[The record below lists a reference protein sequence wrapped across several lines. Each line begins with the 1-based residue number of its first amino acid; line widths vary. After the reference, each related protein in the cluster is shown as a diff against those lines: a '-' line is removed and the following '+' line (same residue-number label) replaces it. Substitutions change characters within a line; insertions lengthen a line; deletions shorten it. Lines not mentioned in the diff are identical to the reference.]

1 MSFAQFFEDHKE
13 DIIALLNANDSST
26 KIDGEYVHYVT
37 FLQDIKKSNP
47 ELYATANEVFW
58 ELSYQVFCKGKK

>member
-1 MSFAQFFEDHKE
+1 MSFTQFFEDHKE

-47 ELYATANEVFW
+47 ELYATANEVFGRTVI
-58 ELSYQVFCKGKK
+58 SGFCKEKK